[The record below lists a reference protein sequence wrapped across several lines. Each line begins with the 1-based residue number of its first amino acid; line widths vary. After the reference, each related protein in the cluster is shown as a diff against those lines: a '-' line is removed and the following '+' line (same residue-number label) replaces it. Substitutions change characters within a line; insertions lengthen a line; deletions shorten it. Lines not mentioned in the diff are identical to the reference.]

1 VADQHFGKYRGE
13 VVDNRDDQHLGRLQ
27 VEVLA
32 LYPDGE
38 TMPALPALPYGV
50 FFVPEVGAKV
60 LVECVDGDPGD
71 LVWTGILPVP
81 GSWPEEAKADP
92 PQLRVI
98 KTATGQLLILNDKSG
113 EEGIEI
119 RDAVHKHVVKLD
131 KDGVKVSDGAKSH
144 ELTMTAGGVTLK
156 ASGELK
162 LTGSSITIDAGATG
176 VVQVKGLQ
184 IKLGDGAQPV
194 FRMGDQGVG
203 NLGAPVP
210 MTITTNTKVMA

>member
-27 VEVLA
+27 VEVGA
-32 LYPDGE
+32 LYGE
-38 TMPALPALPYGV
+38 GVTVPALPALPYGV
-50 FFVPEVGAKV
+50 YFVPEVGAKV

-71 LVWTGILPVP
+71 LVWTGVLPVP

-113 EEGIEI
+113 AEGIEL
-119 RDAVHKHVVKLD
+119 RDATHKHAVKLD
-131 KDGVKVSDGAKSH
+131 NNGVTIRDGANGH
-144 ELTMTAGGVTLK
+144 ELTMTSSGVTLK
-156 ASGELK
+156 AAGELK
-162 LTGSSITIDAGATG
+162 LTGSSVTIDAGAG
-176 VVQVKGLQ
+176 VVQIKGLTV
-184 IKLGDGAQPV
+184 KLGDGAQPI

-203 NLGAPVP
+203 NLGAPVAL
-210 MTITTNTKVMA
+210 TVTTNTKVLA

>member
-27 VEVLA
+27 VEVGA
-32 LYPDGE
+32 LYGE
-38 TMPALPALPYGV
+38 GVTVPALPALPYGI
-50 FFVPEVGAKV
+50 FFVPDVGATV

-81 GSWPEEAKADP
+81 GGWPEEAKADP

-98 KTATGQLLILNDKSG
+98 KTATGQLLILDDKDG
-113 EEGIEI
+113 EEGIEL
-119 RDAVHKHVVKLD
+119 RDTKHKHVVRLD
-131 KDGVKVSDGAKSH
+131 KDGVKVSDGVNSH
-144 ELTMTAGGVTLK
+144 ELTMTSSGVTLR

-162 LTGSSITIDAGATG
+162 LTGKSVTIDAGASG
-176 VVQVKGLQ
+176 VVQVKGLT

-210 MTITTNTKVMA
+210 MTITTNTKVLA